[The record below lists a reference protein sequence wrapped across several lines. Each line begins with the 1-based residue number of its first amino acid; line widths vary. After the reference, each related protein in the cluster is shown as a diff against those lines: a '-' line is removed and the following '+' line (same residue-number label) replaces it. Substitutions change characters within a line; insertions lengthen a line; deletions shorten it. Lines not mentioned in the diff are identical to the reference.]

1 MNHSCL
7 HAVNHSCLHG
17 IRLEL
22 AKAAPGAPQPIHL
35 MRSMRR
41 PVKKPPSTPESR
53 AGHTRF
59 MQEWRGRR
67 RVQQLLKI
75 GQSTRRTAALHARG
89 TPRCRLDAL
98 LALEL
103 HPARLREFQH
113 WYRATASPAHRRY
126 QDSPD
131 LVRSLRLP
139 LKSASAWLAAVI
151 AYWWMDDCARDAV
164 GWLLTLAEPD
174 WSQIGELLRWA
185 GTVSRNGAV
194 RHAGP
199 RYRRGTGAAKVSR
212 CAPNFRAIP
221 SLRRWHELVV
231 NGGGLSQLVKALRAP
246 VAPMPRMTTSCAADL
261 LSQVRGIGPHL
272 AISVI
277 NTLLSHGLLEFDV
290 GIVGPGALATV
301 FFLRGGR
308 GALPRCHGL
317 WPNQEDECK
326 VRDAIAHLA
335 ALEGCHWL
343 DMQHAL
349 CLWRS
354 TDSFVATSSHRA
366 R

>member
-1 MNHSCL
+1 
-7 HAVNHSCLHG
+7 
-17 IRLEL
+17 
-22 AKAAPGAPQPIHL
+22 
-35 MRSMRR
+35 
-41 PVKKPPSTPESR
+41 
-53 AGHTRF
+53 
-59 MQEWRGRR
+59 
-67 RVQQLLKI
+67 
-75 GQSTRRTAALHARG
+75 
-89 TPRCRLDAL
+89 
-98 LALEL
+98 
-103 HPARLREFQH
+103 
-113 WYRATASPAHRRY
+113 
-126 QDSPD
+126 
-131 LVRSLRLP
+131 
-139 LKSASAWLAAVI
+139 
-151 AYWWMDDCARDAV
+151 
-164 GWLLTLAEPD
+164 
-174 WSQIGELLRWA
+174 
-185 GTVSRNGAV
+185 
-194 RHAGP
+194 
-199 RYRRGTGAAKVSR
+199 
-212 CAPNFRAIP
+212 
-221 SLRRWHELVV
+221 
-231 NGGGLSQLVKALRAP
+231 
-246 VAPMPRMTTSCAADL
+246 MTTSCAADL